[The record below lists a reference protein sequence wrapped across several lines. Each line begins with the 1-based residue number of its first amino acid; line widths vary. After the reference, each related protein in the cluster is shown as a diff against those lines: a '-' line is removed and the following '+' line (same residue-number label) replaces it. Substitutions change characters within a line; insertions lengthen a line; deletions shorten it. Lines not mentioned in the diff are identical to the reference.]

1 MRARQFMIIIFLFF
15 LCEEGS
21 FMTFYIFNVILIC
34 MYVKLDYF
42 FKSGF
47 VDTSVKRFTA
57 KNEGMCFFPRQSQSS
72 ITT

>member
-1 MRARQFMIIIFLFF
+1 MRARPFMIIIIFF

-47 VDTSVKRFTA
+47 VDTSVKWFTV
-57 KNEGMCFFPRQSQSS
+57 KNEGMRFFSHQSQSS